1 MYIIPLIGVIG
12 AIIGRILFGTIF
24 VGINYSV
31 SIYALFGAL
40 FGAFYGAFFGFVVF
54 ICLDFFK
61 HWSLKKDGLTIH
73 TIPLFCVIGAII
85 GSILA
90 GTYITGHQFSAS
102 VWAIF
107 GAIFGGG
114 IGVFL
119 AASASLLGYVKHKV
133 TWFPSSSRSRLG
145 ATPTAPAAAKAR
157 RRRF

>member
-12 AIIGRILFGTIF
+12 AIIGSILNATYFPRGGIIFNGTI
-24 VGINYSV
+24 GAI
-31 SIYALFGAL
+31 FG
-40 FGAFYGAFFGFVVF
+40 GGYGAFFGFVVF

-119 AASASLLGYVKHKV
+119 AASAILLGYVKHKV